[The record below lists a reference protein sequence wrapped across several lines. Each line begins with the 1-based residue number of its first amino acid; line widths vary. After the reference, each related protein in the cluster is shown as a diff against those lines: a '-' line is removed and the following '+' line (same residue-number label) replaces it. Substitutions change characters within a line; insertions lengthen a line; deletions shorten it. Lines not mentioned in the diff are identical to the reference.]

1 MDNNFNGQNF
11 NPQSNLNNTQY
22 TVNTVPIIPNNNYG
36 AVPGQNYANVQQP
49 QQFGNAQQPQQFVN
63 VQQPQQFGN
72 MQQPYVMPQ
81 GYPQARQSK
90 PLSGGAIAA
99 IVIGVILLVLG
110 PIIAAIA
117 IPIIVTTNNS
127 SKLSVL
133 ESDTSTVNMLCKEA
147 VNTYLVN
154 SDTYKYNG
162 KTAAEA
168 TVGDVLIENQVDY
181 DSDFL
186 SRTIGGYDYYMGVD
200 DDGDIVVCSYGGGY
214 GASGQGISAETKI
227 TYLATFR

>member
-1 MDNNFNGQNF
+1 M
-11 NPQSNLNNTQY
+11 
-22 TVNTVPIIPNNNYG
+22 
-36 AVPGQNYANVQQP
+36 
-49 QQFGNAQQPQQFVN
+49 
-63 VQQPQQFGN
+63 
-72 MQQPYVMPQ
+72 
-81 GYPQARQSK
+81 
-90 PLSGGAIAA
+90 SGGAIAA

-181 DSDFL
+181 DSDFF